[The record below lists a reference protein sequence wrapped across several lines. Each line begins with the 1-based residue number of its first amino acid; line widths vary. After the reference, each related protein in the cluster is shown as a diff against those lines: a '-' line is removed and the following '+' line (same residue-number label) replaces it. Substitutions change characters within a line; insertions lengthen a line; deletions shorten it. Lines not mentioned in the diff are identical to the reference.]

1 MLSTQY
7 HAYFSAEEYLE
18 IEEKSPFKHEY
29 RQGLIYAMAG
39 ASKAHVIIT
48 LNTSIVLNTHLE
60 ESDCL
65 VYSTDMKV
73 RVEGANDFY
82 YPDIA
87 VTCDERDKNYYEKFI
102 RYPCLIVEVLSPK
115 TEAFDREGKFNDY
128 KTLETLT
135 EYVLITQDQI
145 SVECFRR
152 DGKGNWLQQTYNQG
166 EEIYFASVDF
176 SCPIESL
183 YRKVSLLST

>member
-7 HAYFSAEEYLE
+7 HSYFSPEEYLE
-18 IEEKSPFKHEY
+18 IEDNNPIKHEY

-39 ASKAHVIIT
+39 ASKAHIIIT
-48 LNTSIVLNTHLE
+48 GRTYRELEDHLE
-60 ESDCL
+60 DSDCI
-65 VYSTDMKV
+65 VYTTEMKV
-73 RVEGANDFY
+73 RVQRANDFY
-82 YPDIA
+82 YPDVT
-87 VTCDERDKNYYEKFI
+87 VTCDPRDRNSAEKFI

-135 EYVLITQDQI
+135 EYVLISQDQMR
-145 SVECFRR
+145 VECFRR
-152 DGKGNWLQQTYNQG
+152 DGEGNWVQQIYNQG

-176 SCPIESL
+176 SCAIEAL
-183 YRKVSLLST
+183 YRKVALLNP

>member
-7 HAYFSAEEYLE
+7 HSYFSPEEYLE
-18 IEEKSPFKHEY
+18 IEDNNPIKHEY

-48 LNTSIVLNTHLE
+48 GNIYRQLDNSLE
-60 ESDCL
+60 DSDCI
-65 VYSTDMKV
+65 VYTTDMKV
-73 RVEGANDFY
+73 RVEAENDFY
-82 YPDIA
+82 YPDVA
-87 VTCDERDKNYYEKFI
+87 VTGDERNRNYAEKFI

-135 EYVLITQDQI
+135 EYVLISQNQMR
-145 SVECFRR
+145 VECFRR
-152 DGKGNWLQQTYNQG
+152 DASGNWIAQTYEQG
-166 EEIYFASVDF
+166 ENVSFDSINF
-176 SCPIESL
+176 SCPIASL
-183 YRKVSLLST
+183 YRKVSLLT